1 MHELPLLIFTL
12 LVQGSVGMTLFITL
26 SAREKRA
33 LLPAML
39 IAFAIGA
46 LGLVASTLHLG
57 YPLNAFHALRHV
69 ESSWLS
75 REIVFAS
82 LYLAILGLAT
92 LLVLL
97 KKQPSRILLALAT
110 LVGLIDIYCMGAIY
124 FHSSV
129 VTWQHF
135 NTWVMFFG
143 TAGILGGI
151 FCNGLMAGATKL
163 LRTAAVLIVVI
174 TAIRLLVQPSYIN
187 FLATMSLRDVVTLP
201 YQPQAVFH
209 QQDGLRNV
217 AWSLSALGALLF
229 TMGTWHSRRAAI
241 LLGGAAL
248 IVAEALLRFMFFSIH

>member
-12 LVQGSVGMTLFITL
+12 LVQGSVGMTLFISL
-26 SAREKRA
+26 SATEKRTS
-33 LLPAML
+33 LPAML
-39 IAFAIGA
+39 IAFAMGA

-75 REIVFAS
+75 REIIFAS
-82 LYLAILGLAT
+82 LFLAILGLAT

-97 KKQPSRILLALAT
+97 KKQPSRILLVLAT

-143 TAGILGGI
+143 TVGILGSI
-151 FCNGLMAGATKL
+151 LSNGLMPGATKL

-174 TAIRLLVQPSYIN
+174 TSIRLLVQPNYIN
-187 FLATMSLRDVVTLP
+187 FLATMSLKDVVTLP
-201 YQPQAVFH
+201 YQSQVIFH
-209 QQDGLRNV
+209 QQDGLRTV
-217 AWSLSALGALLF
+217 AWGLSALSTLLF
-229 TMGTWHSRRAAI
+229 VIGAWHSRRTAI
-241 LLGGAAL
+241 LIGGAGL
-248 IVAEALLRFMFFSIH
+248 IIAEVLLRFMFFSIH